1 MYIFVFVGRSVLQK
15 WTYAWVFALEVDQCL
30 GFSTQMWTI
39 AGGFL
44 SKSVPMPK
52 FFSPEKD
59 QCLGFSVRSGPMRGF
74 FSPEED
80 QCLGFFS
87 PGVDQC
93 LGFSP
98 WGFLLRIDPKPGLFS
113 PGVDRC
119 LFLVF
124 VFYRSEKIPGFV
136 YP

>member
-39 AGGFL
+39 AGDFL

-74 FSPEED
+74 FSPGE
-80 QCLGFFS
+80 
-87 PGVDQC
+87 DQC

-98 WGFLLRIDPKPGLFS
+98 QEWTNAWVFLLGVFFSGLIQSLGFS
-113 PGVDRC
+113 PQEWTDAY
-119 LFLVF
+119 F
-124 VFYRSEKIPGFV
+124 
-136 YP
+136 